1 MFNVGEALT
10 GLFYILMFALAAAI
24 MLAGYVLWQAVF
36 ALTPWDVCV
45 KMDTDSAKVQCMEAH
60 YD

>member
-36 ALTPWDVCV
+36 ALTPWDICS
-45 KMDTDSAKVQCMEAH
+45 KMTTDSAKVQCMEAH

>member
-1 MFNVGEALT
+1 MLS
-10 GLFYILMFALAAAI
+10 GLFYAFFIAIKAAI
-24 MLAGYVLWQAVF
+24 ILAGYVVLWQAVF
-36 ALTPWDVCV
+36 ALTPWDTCA

>member
-1 MFNVGEALT
+1 MFNVGEVLT
-10 GLFYILMFALAAAI
+10 GLFYIIMFAVAAAI

-36 ALTPWDVCV
+36 ALTPWDTCA